1 VPKKICPNN
10 KMNVSNICYLLSWRM
25 LVLKRKYQAS
35 QLSTPNRADLLNS
48 VSAAMPLIITLMQ
61 EDSMQRSVVGK
72 ANF

>member
-1 VPKKICPNN
+1 
-10 KMNVSNICYLLSWRM
+10 MNVSNICYLLSWRM